1 MDKQGKQH
9 PMSTIT
15 NKIRNKRYH
24 TKNDVLALK
33 ISTHLSKNYTLVICD
48 LSLSGI
54 GAKTSSPEDINKLD
68 LKPGEIIESASITS
82 ETDEI
87 DIDIGRLVIRFSDE
101 VANHI
106 GFSLIDTK
114 LPIDGQFSKYLEY
127 NDKFNILPYD
137 TELDPYHFDI
147 GTFANLDDDNR
158 DLFSRCHQFNTFF
171 KDWKKTPLYLYNTV
185 RSSSTGTR
193 VDLSLKR
200 RGQGR
205 SDFIN
210 MCSNDYLNMAS
221 HPKVIAAAN
230 KALEEYG
237 FGPTGSPLVSGLT
250 QYHEELSYYIAK
262 QFGKEKVMLFPSG
275 YAANVGS
282 FTCLANEKDL
292 LLADFFAHASIQDG
306 LQLSR
311 ATTRL
316 FRHNDMQ
323 HLEKLLKRYR
333 DDHAGCMIISEG
345 IFSMGGDVC
354 PLDEII
360 DLAKHYQARVYID
373 EAHSYGLLGKHRLG
387 ITDQYGLI
395 DETDIV
401 MGAFSKICGGHGGF
415 IAADENVIDW
425 MSWYGRSFMFSAAFP
440 PVSAAAVLTAIKIV
454 FEEEPERLSAL
465 ENNIRHFIRGLRELG
480 YKAYDESHQSA
491 IVPVLIGDEHVLSKI
506 VQYLVENGVFVVPMI
521 YPAVPRNS
529 SLLRFT
535 LSSSHS
541 VSDLDYVLHMLES
554 ALKAADFSFDGR
566 TVQ

>member
-1 MDKQGKQH
+1 
-9 PMSTIT
+9 MSTIT
-15 NKIRNKRYH
+15 HKIRNKRFH
-24 TKNDVLALK
+24 AKNNALVLK
-33 ISTHLSKNYTLVICD
+33 ISTDSSKDYTLVICD

-54 GAKTSSPEDINKLD
+54 GARTLSTGDASQVDIE
-68 LKPGEIIESASITS
+68 PGDIIKRASITS
-82 ETDEI
+82 TEDEM
-87 DIDIGRLVIRFSDE
+87 DVDIGRLVMRFADDS
-101 VANHI
+101 ANRI

-127 NDKFNILPYD
+127 DDALTILPYD
-137 TELDPYHFDI
+137 TELDPYHFDV
-147 GTFANLDDDNR
+147 GTFANLDEDSR
-158 DLFSRCHQFNTFF
+158 DLFSRCAQFNTFF
-171 KDWKKTPLYLYNTV
+171 KEWKKTPLYLYNTV

-205 SDFIN
+205 NDFIN

-221 HPKVIAAAN
+221 HPKVLAAAN

-250 QYHEELSYYIAK
+250 QYHEELAYYLAR

-282 FTCLANEKDL
+282 FTCLAREKDL

-306 LQLSR
+306 LQLCR

-316 FRHNDMQ
+316 FRHNDME

-345 IFSMGGDVC
+345 IFSMGGDTC
-354 PLDEII
+354 ALDEII
-360 DLAKHYQARVYID
+360 DLARHYQARVYID
-373 EAHSYGLLGKHRLG
+373 EAHSYGLLGKRRLG

-395 DETDIV
+395 DETDII
-401 MGAFSKICGGHGGF
+401 MSAFSKICGGHGGF
-415 IAADENVIDW
+415 VAADEQVIDW

-454 FEEEPERLSAL
+454 FEEEPERLTAL

-480 YKAYDESHQSA
+480 YNAYDETHQSA
-491 IVPVLIGDEHVLSKI
+491 IIPVLIGDENALSAM
-506 VQYLVENGVFVVPMI
+506 VRHLVEHGVFVVPMI
-521 YPAVPRNS
+521 YPAVPRNG

-535 LSSSHS
+535 LSSSHT
-541 VSDLDYVLHMLES
+541 VSDLDYVLHVLES
-554 ALKAADFSFDGR
+554 ALKAADFTFDGG
-566 TVQ
+566 TA

>member
-1 MDKQGKQH
+1 
-9 PMSTIT
+9 MSTIT
-15 NKIRNKRYH
+15 HKIRNRRYH
-24 TKNDVLALK
+24 TKNDALVLK
-33 ISTHLSKNYTLVICD
+33 ISTSASRDYSLVICD

-54 GAKTSSPEDINKLD
+54 GVKAAFSGETEQVDIAL
-68 LKPGEIIESASITS
+68 GEIIEHASILS
-82 ETDEI
+82 LEDDI
-87 DIDIGRLVIRFSDE
+87 DVDIGRLVMRFVDSST
-101 VANHI
+101 NRI

-127 NDKFNILPYD
+127 DDTLTILPYD
-137 TELDPYHFDI
+137 TELDPYHFDV
-147 GTFANLDDDNR
+147 GTFANLDEDSR
-158 DLFSRCHQFNTFF
+158 DLFSRCAQFNTFF

-193 VDLSLKR
+193 IDLSLKR

-221 HPKVIAAAN
+221 HPKVLAAAN
-230 KALEEYG
+230 KALQEYG

-250 QYHEELSYYIAK
+250 QYHEELSYYLAK

-282 FTCLANEKDL
+282 FTCLAREKDL
-292 LLADFFAHASIQDG
+292 LIADFFSHASIQDG
-306 LQLSR
+306 LQLCR

-345 IFSMGGDVC
+345 IFSMGGDTC

-373 EAHSYGLLGKHRLG
+373 EAHSYGLLGKRRLG
-387 ITDQYGLI
+387 IADQYGLI
-395 DETDIV
+395 DETDII

-425 MSWYGRSFMFSAAFP
+425 ISHYGRSFMFSAAFP
-440 PVSAAAVLTAIKIV
+440 PVSAAAVLAAIKIV
-454 FEEEPERLSAL
+454 FEEEPERLTAL

-480 YKAYDESHQSA
+480 YTAYDEAHQSA
-491 IVPVLIGDEHVLSKI
+491 IVPVIIGDENALSVI

-521 YPAVPRNS
+521 YPAVPKNG

-535 LSSSHS
+535 LSSSHT
-541 VSDLDYVLHMLES
+541 VSDLDYVLNILES
-554 ALKAADFSFDGR
+554 ALKAADFSFDGG